1 MHIPNCAWPQGQ
13 GIGLEGPGPQGPGRP
28 MSGYP
33 DILLVSN
40 QILSL
45 NTIFNTLFIKGNV
58 CVCLSVCSLQK
69 SKPIGWIGMK
79 FCTEVVLKGRKVLR
93 GFRLGTP
100 TPPWVQGA
108 SEASTICFGKNFIKQ
123 KLQGAPELV
132 GAGHLFKPQIQI
144 QKDLGPMSFWCH
156 GYSL

>member
-1 MHIPNCAWPQGQ
+1 
-13 GIGLEGPGPQGPGRP
+13 
-28 MSGYP
+28 
-33 DILLVSN
+33 
-40 QILSL
+40 
-45 NTIFNTLFIKGNV
+45 
-58 CVCLSVCSLQK
+58 
-69 SKPIGWIGMK
+69 MK